1 MKTKSKEWQ
10 DFFDGHAPIYMKNVF
25 TKNTKAEIPFLLKIL
40 NLPKGAKILDIG
52 CGTGRHS
59 IELAKRGYRV
69 TGIDQSSGMLAQAKN
84 GAEKAKVKIELIQA
98 DATDFKLPAHFDAAI
113 CLCEGAFGLLGKDDD
128 PVWRDIMVLNNIKK
142 ALKPNARLVL
152 TALNALAH
160 IRRFNEKDINAGK
173 YNPLTLIET
182 TKMAWDSPTGPKPIV
197 VRERGFVATELR
209 LMFELAGFEVE
220 SMWGGTAGDWGKR
233 RLKLDEIEI
242 MVVGK
247 ALGGKSRGKIRRH

>member
-1 MKTKSKEWQ
+1 LKTKSKEWQ
-10 DFFDGHAPIYMKNVF
+10 DFFDGHAPNYMQNIF

-40 NLPKGAKILDIG
+40 KLPKSAKILDIG

-59 IELAKRGYRV
+59 IELAKRGYRM
-69 TGIDQSSGMLAQAKN
+69 TGIDQSSGMLTQAGKD
-84 GAEKAKVKIELIQA
+84 AEKAKAKVNFIQA
-98 DATDFKLPAHFDAAI
+98 DATDFKLPIRFDAAI

-128 PVWRDIMVLNNIKK
+128 PIWRDIKVLTNIRQS
-142 ALKPNARLVL
+142 LKPGSKLVL

-160 IRRFNEKDINAGK
+160 IRRFGEKDIDAGK
-173 YNPLTLIET
+173 YNPFTLIET
-182 TKMAWDSPTGPKPIV
+182 GKMTWDSPTGPKSSIT
-197 VRERGFVATELR
+197 RERGFVATELR

-233 RLKLDEIEI
+233 RLKLDEFEI

-247 ALGGKSRGKIRRH
+247 ALNTKGKIRRH